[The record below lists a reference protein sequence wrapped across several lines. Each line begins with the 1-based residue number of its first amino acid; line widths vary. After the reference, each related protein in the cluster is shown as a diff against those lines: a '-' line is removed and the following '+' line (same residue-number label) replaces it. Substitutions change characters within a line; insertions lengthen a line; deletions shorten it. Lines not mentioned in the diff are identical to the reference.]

1 MFALTV
7 FILCSFSLA
16 CRRKYVIQQKEK
28 FSLASVE
35 ILSSY
40 FSFSLSAQNFLKECH
55 RLLLHTMIEYR
66 DWIYS
71 QVLSK
76 MS

>member
-1 MFALTV
+1 MFFFFFSLQTFVLTV

-40 FSFSLSAQNFLKECH
+40 FSFSLSQHK
-55 RLLLHTMIEYR
+55 I
-66 DWIYS
+66 S
-71 QVLSK
+71 
-76 MS
+76 